1 MAVSAWSQPR
11 VAIVTG
17 GGSGIGA
24 AVSRRLAADGAAVA
38 VFDLDGESA
47 AAIASAIEAE
57 GGNAIAVACD
67 VADRA
72 AIEAGVVETIERL
85 GPPTI
90 LINNAGIT
98 PFGRF
103 LDISRESFDQ
113 VIAVNLRGTFECC
126 QVVIPHM
133 VDESWGRIVNISS
146 SSAQTGNF
154 GHTHYSASKA
164 AVIGLTRSLA
174 KEFGRKG
181 ITVNVVP
188 PSFIETPSLH
198 RAAEEGQLGRGIE
211 EHIPTTRCAEWASL
225 RTSRRPAPFCAA
237 TTPATSPAGAR
248 CQRRSGNRLIP
259 QPRRAIS

>member
-1 MAVSAWSQPR
+1 MAMSVPIWSQPR

-24 AVSRRLAADGAAVA
+24 AVSERLAADGAAVA
-38 VFDLDGESA
+38 VFDLDGKSA
-47 AAIASAIEAE
+47 GATASAIEAA
-57 GGNAIAVACD
+57 GGTAFAVACD

-72 AIEAGVVETIERL
+72 AIEAAVVQTVERL
-85 GPPTI
+85 GRPTI
-90 LINNAGIT
+90 LVNNAGIT

-103 LDISRESFDQ
+103 LEISRESFDQ
-113 VIAVNLRGTFECC
+113 VMAVNLRGTFECC

-133 VDESWGRIVNISS
+133 VEEGWGRIVNISS

-181 ITVNVVP
+181 ITVNAVP

-211 EHIPTTRCAEWASL
+211 EHIPTTPVRRVGQPNDIAAACAFL
-225 RTSRRPAPFCAA
+225 CRDD
-237 TTPATSPAGAR
+237 AGYITGQVLGVNGGR
-248 CQRRSGNRLIP
+248 VIV
-259 QPRRAIS
+259 

>member
-1 MAVSAWSQPR
+1 MTVSAWSQPR

-38 VFDLDGESA
+38 VFDLNDEWA
-47 AAIASAIEAE
+47 TATATAIEAD
-57 GGNAIAVACD
+57 GGSAIAIACD

-72 AIEAGVVETIERL
+72 SIESGVDETVQKL
-85 GPPTI
+85 GRPTI

-113 VIAVNLRGTFECC
+113 VMAVNLRGTFEFC

-133 VDESWGRIVNISS
+133 IEEGWGRIVNISS

-174 KEFGRKG
+174 KEFGHKG
-181 ITVNVVP
+181 ITVNAVP

-198 RAAEEGQLGRGIE
+198 RAADSGQLGSGIDQ
-211 EHIPTTRCAEWASL
+211 HIPTTPVRRVGQPADIAAACAFLCRDDASYITGQVL
-225 RTSRRPAPFCAA
+225 GVNGGRV
-237 TTPATSPAGAR
+237 
-248 CQRRSGNRLIP
+248 IV
-259 QPRRAIS
+259 

>member
-1 MAVSAWSQPR
+1 MTASAWSQPR
-11 VAIVTG
+11 AAIVTG

-38 VFDLDGESA
+38 VFDLNDEWATATATAIQADGGS
-47 AAIASAIEAE
+47 
-57 GGNAIAVACD
+57 AIAVTCD
-67 VADRA
+67 VADRTS
-72 AIEAGVVETIERL
+72 IEAGVDETVQRL
-85 GPPTI
+85 GRPTI

-103 LDISRESFDQ
+103 LEISRESFDQ
-113 VIAVNLRGTFECC
+113 VMAVNLRGTFECC

-133 VDESWGRIVNISS
+133 VEEGWGRIVNISS

-174 KEFGRKG
+174 KEFGHKG

-188 PSFIETPSLH
+188 PSFIDTPSLH
-198 RAAEEGQLGRGIE
+198 RAADDGQLGDGIDQ
-211 EHIPTTRCAEWASL
+211 HIPTTPVRRVGQPADIAAACAFL
-225 RTSRRPAPFCAA
+225 CRDD
-237 TTPATSPAGAR
+237 AGYITGQVLGVNGGR
-248 CQRRSGNRLIP
+248 VIV
-259 QPRRAIS
+259 

>member
-1 MAVSAWSQPR
+1 MTASAWSQPR
-11 VAIVTG
+11 AAIVTG

-24 AVSRRLAADGAAVA
+24 AVSRRLAAEGAAVA
-38 VFDLDGESA
+38 VFDLNEEWATATATAIQADGGS
-47 AAIASAIEAE
+47 
-57 GGNAIAVACD
+57 AIAVACD
-67 VADRA
+67 VADRTS
-72 AIEAGVVETIERL
+72 IEAGVDETVQRL
-85 GPPTI
+85 GRPTI

-103 LDISRESFDQ
+103 LEISRESFDQ
-113 VIAVNLRGTFECC
+113 VMAVNLRGTFECC

-133 VDESWGRIVNISS
+133 VEEGWGRIVNISS

-174 KEFGRKG
+174 KEFGHKG

-198 RAAEEGQLGRGIE
+198 RAADDGQLGDGIDQ
-211 EHIPTTRCAEWASL
+211 HIPTTPVRRVGQPADIAAACAFL
-225 RTSRRPAPFCAA
+225 CRDD
-237 TTPATSPAGAR
+237 AGYITGQVLGVNGGR
-248 CQRRSGNRLIP
+248 VIV
-259 QPRRAIS
+259 

>member
-17 GGSGIGA
+17 GGSGIGE
-24 AVSRRLAADGAAVA
+24 AVSQRLAADGAAVA
-38 VFDLDGESA
+38 VFDLVGDSA
-47 AAIASAIEAE
+47 EETASAIRASE
-57 GGNAIAVACD
+57 GTAIGVSCD

-72 AIEAGVVETIERL
+72 AIEAGVAETVKQL
-85 GPPTI
+85 GRPTI

-103 LDISRESFDQ
+103 LDISREAFDQ

-133 VDESWGRIVNISS
+133 VEEGWGRIVNISS
-146 SSAQTGNF
+146 SSAQIGNF

-181 ITVNVVP
+181 ITVNAVP

-198 RAAEEGQLGRGIE
+198 RAAEEGQLGSGIQ
-211 EHIPTTRCAEWASL
+211 EHIPTTPVRRVGQPEDIAAACAFLCRDDASYITGQVL
-225 RTSRRPAPFCAA
+225 GVNGGRV
-237 TTPATSPAGAR
+237 
-248 CQRRSGNRLIP
+248 IV
-259 QPRRAIS
+259 

>member
-1 MAVSAWSQPR
+1 MSVPIWSKHR

-17 GGSGIGA
+17 GGSGIGV
-24 AVSRRLAADGAAVA
+24 AVSERLAADGAAVA

-47 AAIASAIEAE
+47 AATASAIEAA
-57 GGNAIAVACD
+57 GGAAIAVACD

-72 AIEAGVVETIERL
+72 AIEAGVADTAKRL

-103 LDISRESFDQ
+103 LEISRESFDQ
-113 VIAVNLRGTFECC
+113 VMAVNLRGTFECC

-133 VDESWGRIVNISS
+133 IEEGWGRIVNISS

-154 GHTHYSASKA
+154 GQTHYSASKA

-174 KEFGRKG
+174 KEFGHKG
-181 ITVNVVP
+181 ITVNAVP
-188 PSFIETPSLH
+188 PSFVETPSLH
-198 RAAEEGQLGRGIE
+198 RAADDGQLGEGIDQ
-211 EHIPTTRCAEWASL
+211 HIPTTPVRRVGQPSDIAAACAFLCRDDASYITGQVL
-225 RTSRRPAPFCAA
+225 GVNGGRV
-237 TTPATSPAGAR
+237 
-248 CQRRSGNRLIP
+248 IV
-259 QPRRAIS
+259 

>member
-11 VAIVTG
+11 IAIVTG
-17 GGSGIGA
+17 GGSGIGE

-38 VFDLDGESA
+38 VFDLDGDSA
-47 AAIASAIEAE
+47 EETATAMRDGGQTAI
-57 GGNAIAVACD
+57 GVACD
-67 VADRA
+67 VADREE
-72 AIEAGVVETIERL
+72 IEAGVAETVERL
-85 GPPTI
+85 GRPTI

-103 LDISRESFDQ
+103 LDISREAFDQ
-113 VIAVNLRGTFECC
+113 VIAVNLRGTFEFC

-133 VDESWGRIVNISS
+133 VEEGWGRIVNISS

-181 ITVNVVP
+181 ITVNAVP

-198 RAAEEGQLGRGIE
+198 RAAEEGQLGGGID
-211 EHIPTTRCAEWASL
+211 EHIPTTPVRRVGQPADIAAACAFLCRDDASYITGQVIGVNGG
-225 RTSRRPAPFCAA
+225 RV
-237 TTPATSPAGAR
+237 
-248 CQRRSGNRLIP
+248 IV
-259 QPRRAIS
+259 

>member
-17 GGSGIGA
+17 GGSGIGE
-24 AVSRRLAADGAAVA
+24 AVSQRLAAEGAAVA
-38 VFDLDGESA
+38 VFDLDGDSA
-47 AAIASAIEAE
+47 AVTASAIEAA
-57 GGNAIAVACD
+57 GGAAIAVVCD
-67 VADRA
+67 VADRT
-72 AIEAGVVETIERL
+72 AIEAGVAETVERL
-85 GPPTI
+85 GRPTI

-103 LDISRESFDQ
+103 LDISRETFDQ

-133 VDESWGRIVNISS
+133 VEEGWGRIVNISS

-164 AVIGLTRSLA
+164 AVIGLSRSLA

-181 ITVNVVP
+181 ITVNAVP

-198 RAAEEGQLGRGIE
+198 RAAEEGQLGSGIQ
-211 EHIPTTRCAEWASL
+211 EHIPTTPVRRVGQPDDIAAACAFL
-225 RTSRRPAPFCAA
+225 CRDD
-237 TTPATSPAGAR
+237 AGYITGQVLGVNGGR
-248 CQRRSGNRLIP
+248 VIV
-259 QPRRAIS
+259 

>member
-1 MAVSAWSQPR
+1 MTVSAWSQPR

-24 AVSRRLAADGAAVA
+24 AVSQRLAADGAAVA
-38 VFDLDGESA
+38 VFDLDDEWATATA
-47 AAIASAIEAE
+47 AAIEADGGSAI
-57 GGNAIAVACD
+57 AIACD
-67 VADRA
+67 VANRTS
-72 AIEAGVVETIERL
+72 IEAGVDETVQRL
-85 GPPTI
+85 GRPTI

-103 LDISRESFDQ
+103 LEISRESFDQ

-133 VDESWGRIVNISS
+133 VEEGWGRIVNISS

-174 KEFGRKG
+174 KEFGHKG
-181 ITVNVVP
+181 ITVNAVP

-198 RAAEEGQLGRGIE
+198 RAADSGQLGDGIDQ
-211 EHIPTTRCAEWASL
+211 HIPTTPVRRVGQPTDIAAACAFLCRDDASYITGQVL
-225 RTSRRPAPFCAA
+225 GVNGGRV
-237 TTPATSPAGAR
+237 
-248 CQRRSGNRLIP
+248 IV
-259 QPRRAIS
+259 

>member
-1 MAVSAWSQPR
+1 MSVPIWSQPR

-24 AVSRRLAADGAAVA
+24 AVSERLAADGAAVA

-47 AAIASAIEAE
+47 GATASAIKAA
-57 GGNAIAVACD
+57 GGTAIAVACD

-72 AIEAGVVETIERL
+72 AIETGVDETVERL
-85 GPPTI
+85 GRPTI
-90 LINNAGIT
+90 LVNNAGIT

-103 LDISRESFDQ
+103 LEISRESFDQ
-113 VIAVNLRGTFECC
+113 VMAVNLRGTFECC

-133 VDESWGRIVNISS
+133 VEEGWGRIVNISS

-174 KEFGRKG
+174 KEFGRRG
-181 ITVNVVP
+181 ITVNAVP

-198 RAAEEGQLGRGIE
+198 RAAEEGQLGSGIE
-211 EHIPTTRCAEWASL
+211 EHIPTTPVRRVGHPNDIAAACAFL
-225 RTSRRPAPFCAA
+225 CRDD
-237 TTPATSPAGAR
+237 AGYITGQVLGVNGGR
-248 CQRRSGNRLIP
+248 VIV
-259 QPRRAIS
+259 

>member
-1 MAVSAWSQPR
+1 MTVSAWSQPR

-38 VFDLDGESA
+38 VLDLNDEWA
-47 AAIASAIEAE
+47 TATATAIEAD
-57 GGNAIAVACD
+57 GGSAIAIACD
-67 VADRA
+67 VADRTS
-72 AIEAGVVETIERL
+72 IESGVDETVQKL
-85 GPPTI
+85 GRPTI

-113 VIAVNLRGTFECC
+113 VMAVNLRGTFEFC

-133 VDESWGRIVNISS
+133 IEEGWGRIVNISS

-174 KEFGRKG
+174 KEFGHKG
-181 ITVNVVP
+181 ITVNAVP

-198 RAAEEGQLGRGIE
+198 RAADSGQLGDGIDQ
-211 EHIPTTRCAEWASL
+211 HIPTTPVRRVGQPADIAAACAFLCRDDASYITGQVL
-225 RTSRRPAPFCAA
+225 GVNGGRV
-237 TTPATSPAGAR
+237 
-248 CQRRSGNRLIP
+248 IV
-259 QPRRAIS
+259 

>member
-1 MAVSAWSQPR
+1 MAASAWSQPR

-24 AVSRRLAADGAAVA
+24 AVSQRLAADGAAVA
-38 VFDLDGESA
+38 VFDLVGDSA
-47 AAIASAIEAE
+47 EETASAIKASGGAAIA
-57 GGNAIAVACD
+57 VVCD

-72 AIEAGVVETIERL
+72 AIEAGVTETVKQL
-85 GPPTI
+85 GRPTI

-103 LDISRESFDQ
+103 LDISREAFDQ

-133 VDESWGRIVNISS
+133 VEEGWGRIVNISS
-146 SSAQTGNF
+146 SSAQTGNY

-181 ITVNVVP
+181 ITVNAVP

-198 RAAEEGQLGRGIE
+198 RAAEEGQLGSGIQ
-211 EHIPTTRCAEWASL
+211 EHIPTTPVRRVGQPEDIAAACAFLCRDDASYITGQVL
-225 RTSRRPAPFCAA
+225 GVNGGRV
-237 TTPATSPAGAR
+237 
-248 CQRRSGNRLIP
+248 IV
-259 QPRRAIS
+259 

>member
-24 AVSRRLAADGAAVA
+24 AVSQRLAADGAAVA
-38 VFDLDGESA
+38 VFDLDGDSAEETA
-47 AAIASAIEAE
+47 AAVRGLGQSAI
-57 GGNAIAVACD
+57 GVSCD

-72 AIEAGVVETIERL
+72 AIEAGVAETVKQL
-85 GPPTI
+85 GRPTI

-103 LDISRESFDQ
+103 LDISREAFDQ

-133 VDESWGRIVNISS
+133 VEEGWGRIVNISS

-181 ITVNVVP
+181 ITVNAVP

-198 RAAEEGQLGRGIE
+198 RAAEEGQLGRGID
-211 EHIPTTRCAEWASL
+211 EHIPTTPVRRVGQPEDIAAACAFLCRDDASYITGQVIGVNGG
-225 RTSRRPAPFCAA
+225 RV
-237 TTPATSPAGAR
+237 
-248 CQRRSGNRLIP
+248 IV
-259 QPRRAIS
+259 

>member
-11 VAIVTG
+11 IAIVTG
-17 GGSGIGA
+17 GGSGIGE
-24 AVSRRLAADGAAVA
+24 AVSQRLAADGAAVA
-38 VFDLDGESA
+38 VFDLVGDSA
-47 AAIASAIEAE
+47 EETASAIEAS
-57 GGNAIAVACD
+57 GGAAIAVACD

-72 AIEAGVVETIERL
+72 AIEAGVAETVERL
-85 GPPTI
+85 GRPTI

-103 LDISRESFDQ
+103 LDISREAFDQ
-113 VIAVNLRGTFECC
+113 VIAVNLRGTFEFC

-133 VDESWGRIVNISS
+133 VEEGWGRIVNISS

-181 ITVNVVP
+181 ITVNAVP

-211 EHIPTTRCAEWASL
+211 EHIPTTPVRRVGQPEDIAAACAFL
-225 RTSRRPAPFCAA
+225 CRDD
-237 TTPATSPAGAR
+237 AGYITGQVLGVNGGR
-248 CQRRSGNRLIP
+248 VIV
-259 QPRRAIS
+259 